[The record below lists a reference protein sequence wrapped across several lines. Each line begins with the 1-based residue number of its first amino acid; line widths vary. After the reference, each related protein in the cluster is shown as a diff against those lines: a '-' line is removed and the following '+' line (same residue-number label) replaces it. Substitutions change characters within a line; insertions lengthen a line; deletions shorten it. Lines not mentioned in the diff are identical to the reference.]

1 MHARAVMVPVDPG
14 KLDDMLKIWE
24 ESVLPA
30 AKSHQGFKGA
40 LVLGDRATGD
50 GVSITLWDSEADM
63 IAGES
68 SGYYQEQL
76 AKFGSIFTGKP
87 DLKHYEVLLQA

>member
-14 KLDDMLKIWE
+14 KVDDMLKIWE

-30 AKSHQGFKGA
+30 AKSQQGFKGA
-40 LVLGDRATGD
+40 LVLGDRTTGD
-50 GVSITLWDSEADM
+50 GISITLWNSETDM
-63 IAGES
+63 ATGES

-76 AKFGSIFTGKP
+76 AKFGGIFKGKP
-87 DLKHYEVLLQA
+87 DLKHYEVLLQV

>member
-1 MHARAVMVPVDPG
+1 MVPVDPG
-14 KLDDMLKIWE
+14 KLDEMLKIWK

-30 AKSHQGFKGA
+30 AQSQQGFKGA
-40 LVLGDRATGD
+40 LVLGDRTTGD
-50 GVSITLWDSEADM
+50 GISISLWDSEADM
-63 IAGES
+63 ATGES

-87 DLKHYEVLLQA
+87 DTKHYEVFLQV